1 MFGSKRKSQ
10 KHYII
15 ISADDKGMHQR
26 NVTRRRVFTL
36 LALAVVLLSG
46 IFFISTDALTDI
58 LYKSKIEKIK
68 LHYFTLSTTLVDLQ
82 NKMENISSTMETIEE
97 KDKAIRAYADL
108 PIVDHDINKL
118 GIGGVRLADNI
129 SDKSEFTDRLKSL
142 EMDVDALTRKVKLEL
157 HSYSDIYDK
166 VTGNVDVIH
175 SIPSIRPVR
184 NGYLNSSFGYRK
196 DPMNGKVRFHY
207 GQDITVNTGE
217 TVFAPADGIIKEAR
231 YKGGYGKVIKIDH
244 GYGYTTLYAH
254 LSKINVKKGQ
264 KIKRGSILGYSGN
277 TGRSTAP
284 HLHYE
289 VHRNGTPQNPL
300 DYFFS
305 GYLK

>member
-1 MFGSKRKSQ
+1 MFSRRKQ
-10 KHYII
+10 NRKNYII
-15 ISADDKGMHQR
+15 ISTDDRDVRQL

-36 LALAVVLLSG
+36 ASLAVVVLAG
-46 IFFISTDALTDI
+46 VFFFSADAVTNI

-68 LHYFTLSTTLVDLQ
+68 QHYSTLSTTLVDLQ
-82 NKMENISSTMETIEE
+82 TQMSDISTNMETIE
-97 KDKAIRAYADL
+97 DKENAIRTYADM
-108 PIVDHDINKL
+108 PVVDQDVKKL

-129 SDKSEFTDRLKSL
+129 SIEDEFTDRLKSL

-157 HSYSDIYDK
+157 HSYTDIYDK
-166 VTGNVDVIH
+166 VTQNVDVIH
-175 SIPSIRPVR
+175 SIPSIRPIE

-207 GQDITVNTGE
+207 GQDITVNKGE
-217 TVFAPADGIIKEAR
+217 IVLAPANGTVKEAR
-231 YKGGYGKVIKIDH
+231 YMGGYGKVIKIDH
-244 GYGYTTLYAH
+244 GHGYTTLYAH
-254 LSKINVKKGQ
+254 LSKLDVEKGQ
-264 KIKRGSILGYSGN
+264 KIMRGEKIGNSGN

-289 VHRNGTPQNPL
+289 VHHYGTPQNPL